1 MSNYITSKPIYRFE
15 PADCSRIES
24 LRDGRLFIA
33 DPSRFNDPLDLQL
46 DIRYMAKRTGFAEN
60 QLKTAA
66 AALFGDI
73 EIDHAHWLFSA
84 EMLKDVRRWIY
95 GGMSDNPDHI
105 AASLKRH
112 IGTFGVQCFSNSYE
126 IPLSWSH
133 YASGHHGFCVEYDLR
148 KMTLARENPKLA
160 MYDVTYSN
168 ELPQVCVSEILFT
181 PHQAISRLLATKTI
195 DWAYEQEFRL
205 VHFEQKG
212 CKVDMPEGL
221 TIASLIGGANISW
234 DQLELLRSVGQELSV
249 PVYQMIRNEKTGSSK
264 LWDRKRLDD
273 RLKETDYD

>member
-1 MSNYITSKPIYRFE
+1 MNDYITGTPIYRFE

-33 DPSRFNDPLDLQL
+33 DPARFNDPLDLQL
-46 DIRYMAKRTGFAEN
+46 DVRYVAGRTGFTDD
-60 QLKTAA
+60 QLRTAA
-66 AALFGDI
+66 AALFGSV
-73 EIDHAHWLFSA
+73 EIDHVHWLFSS
-84 EMLKDVRRWIY
+84 EMLEDVRRWIK
-95 GGMSDNPDHI
+95 GGMSDDPDHI

-133 YASGHHGFCVEYDLR
+133 YASGHQGFCIEYDLH
-148 KMTLARENPKLA
+148 KMTLASENPQLA

-221 TIASLIGGANISW
+221 RIASLIGGVSMSW
-234 DQLELLRSVGQELSV
+234 AHFELLRTVGQELGV
-249 PVYQMIRNEKTGSSK
+249 PVYRMVRN
-264 LWDRKRLDD
+264 D
-273 RLKETDYD
+273 RLGTGKPWRRELVFEPAKENVSA